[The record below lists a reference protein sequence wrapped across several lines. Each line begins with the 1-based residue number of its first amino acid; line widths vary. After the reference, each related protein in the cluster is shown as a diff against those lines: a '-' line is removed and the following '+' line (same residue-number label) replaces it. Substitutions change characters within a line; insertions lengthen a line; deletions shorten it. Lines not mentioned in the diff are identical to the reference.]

1 MSWKYHAIEAMRYL
15 PLLFVAIAGWYFFL
29 MFKSAETLHWLFSQ
43 IHDLR
48 RKTANTVIFFAF
60 FIPQF
65 AGMLALIKDVPAWQN
80 WDSTVAMVVIGFPA
94 VIVSALVAIT
104 VLGYGHEIAERVDK
118 QIREGKLSAGRD

>member
-43 IHDLR
+43 MHELR

-65 AGMLALIKDVPAWQN
+65 AGMLALIKDVTVWQN
-80 WDSTVAMVVIGFPA
+80 WDSTIAMIVIGFSG

-104 VLGYGHEIAERVDK
+104 VLGYGHNIAERVDK
-118 QIREGKLSAGRD
+118 QISEVKLRACRD